1 MIRPKLP
8 LRRPL
13 AILGA
18 AFLGMTAALAVAAPA
33 SAHHS
38 EVKVAGVCNTTTGE
52 WDVTWTVR
60 SVAPRGV
67 QKFKFAKV
75 EAQKFVGATSSELT
89 IPGIEVTQGKN
100 YPYEVNKNLEF
111 KQSLPGE
118 TTGVAMRMKAKWD
131 NKYEENKWAGAQ
143 VTFAGTCEKEQEE
156 PPATPNPAATV
167 ASECDG
173 SVVVRLQNGPNAT
186 APAKFTV
193 KGTEGF
199 EEKVTVAAGEEK
211 SVTVPAANAGKITV
225 TEEGQKEPLY
235 KDTPPA
241 AEDCVEPGE
250 PALSYAMTC
259 DEFLFEIDNPEDG
272 KSFTVTLTP
281 NKGEAKTVTVEPGKV
296 ETVSFPAEEG
306 LTVTPS
312 IDGQEGKPL
321 AWEKPE
327 DCENGGGGGEGEL
340 PLTGAAAGGIAAGAV
355 LLLVAGVVL
364 YFVARRRRVTFTA

>member
-38 EVKVAGVCNTTTGE
+38 EVKVEGECNTTTGE

-60 SVAPRGV
+60 SVAPRDV
-67 QKFKFAKV
+67 QKFKFAEV
-75 EAQKFVGATSSELT
+75 EAQKFVGDTASELT
-89 IPGIEVTQGKN
+89 IPGIEVTEGKN
-100 YPYEVNKNLEF
+100 YPHPVNQNLEF
-111 KQSLPGE
+111 KQSLPAE
-118 TTGVAMRMKAKWD
+118 TTGVAMRMKANWD
-131 NKYEENKWAGAQ
+131 NQFEENKWAGAE
-143 VTFAGTCEKEQEE
+143 VKFAGTCEKEEEE
-156 PPATPNPAATV
+156 PPATANPAATV
-167 ASECDG
+167 GSDCDG
-173 SVVVRLQNGPNAT
+173 SVVVKLQNGENAT

-193 KGTEGF
+193 KGSEGF

-211 SVTVPAANAGKITV
+211 AVAVPAANAGKITV
-225 TEEGQKEPLY
+225 TEEGQKEALY
-235 KDTPPA
+235 DAAPPA

-259 DEFLFEIDNPEDG
+259 DEFIFEIDNPKDG
-272 KSFTVTLTP
+272 KTFTVTLTP

-296 ETVSFPAEEG
+296 ETVTFTAEEG
-306 LTVTPS
+306 LTVTPKVE
-312 IDGQEGKPL
+312 GQEGKSL

-327 DCENGGGGGEGEL
+327 DCESGGGGGEGEL

-355 LLLVAGVVL
+355 LLLAAGVVL
-364 YFVARRRRVTFTA
+364 YIVARRRRVTFTA